1 MDACNSHQL
10 MSFSFLIIT
19 TFHPDID
26 RFYTKSYFCSSL
38 DETEWFPFFEMTW
51 MENEISVA
59 KIFTYCSH
67 LLWTPSGIEYIMA
80 SVEYFIRR
88 FACKS
93 CRQSSGTLTLPRR
106 FNDSSK
112 WQGKWPRLSFMLTA
126 VQEHSK
132 LSLYNGHEWKRLLLR
147 LSLFPANSLEYLT
160 HQNVSLRI
168 FTQSSTYTKF
178 SWASQKLYLQYWN
191 WTRRVDV
198 TLSFEFKFFP
208 QIWRGVSEILSFP
221 CFASY
226 PRRTAKR
233 SFFINP

>member
-1 MDACNSHQL
+1 MDACNSHHL

-38 DETEWFPFFEMTW
+38 DETEWIPFFEMTW

-67 LLWTPSGIEYIMA
+67 LLWTPSGIEYSYIMA
-80 SVEYFIRR
+80 SVEYFIRS

-93 CRQSSGTLTLPRR
+93 CRQSSRTLTLPRR

-132 LSLYNGHEWKRLLLR
+132 LSLMDMNGKDYCLDCRCFQRIRSNIWLIKMYRSVYLRNLLLTQN
-147 LSLFPANSLEYLT
+147 FLEL
-160 HQNVSLRI
+160 L
-168 FTQSSTYTKF
+168 
-178 SWASQKLYLQYWN
+178 
-191 WTRRVDV
+191 
-198 TLSFEFKFFP
+198 
-208 QIWRGVSEILSFP
+208 
-221 CFASY
+221 
-226 PRRTAKR
+226 R
-233 SFFINP
+233 SFTYSIEIRREELTSH